1 MKREKINRKVEVLFT
16 QSDFNRLIELTK
28 LANMSMSRYIRTS
41 CFNKK
46 IEAKFTQEE
55 RLFMTRIF
63 NIGNNLNQ
71 IARAMNA
78 QQKNEE
84 LLLRLRISLDHL
96 DNFIHKML
104 RHDS

>member
-1 MKREKINRKVEVLFT
+1 MERERIDRKVEVLFT
-16 QSDFNRLIELTK
+16 KSDFNRLTQLAN
-28 LANMSMSRYIRTS
+28 LANMSISRYVRTA

-46 IEAKFTQEE
+46 IYAKFTQEE
-55 RLFMTRIF
+55 RVFMTRIF

-71 IARAMNA
+71 IAKALNA

-96 DNFIHKML
+96 DNFIDKML
-104 RHDS
+104 RNDS